1 MQTTEKVSTTA
12 NSTTKGIPGIQ
23 AKKGGKLSA
32 GAISGIVLGL
42 LAVVAAIVV
51 GVILFRK
58 YNKTRSQYR
67 HSIMVNMDEL

>member
-1 MQTTEKVSTTA
+1 VTLNFILTIVISLH
-12 NSTTKGIPGIQ
+12 SLGIPGIQ